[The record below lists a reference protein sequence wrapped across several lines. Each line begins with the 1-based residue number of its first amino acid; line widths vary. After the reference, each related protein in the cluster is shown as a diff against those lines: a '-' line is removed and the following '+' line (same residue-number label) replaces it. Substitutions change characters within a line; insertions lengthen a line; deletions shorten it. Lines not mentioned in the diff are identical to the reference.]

1 MKVCKVLLFL
11 HNTLCCQNVSS
22 DEKDKIR
29 CISPDL
35 APNRFGLIIIRH
47 KCVFTGVY
55 ISTNMTHCICVRY
68 LLSPL

>member
-11 HNTLCCQNVSS
+11 HNTLCYQNVSS

-55 ISTNMTHCICVRY
+55 ISTNMTHCMCVRY